1 MVFLPNTIGYM
12 RVSTQQQKFDSQQTA
27 LEKYGVD
34 YIFKEHESG
43 RKQTRT
49 ELDRALAVLEPG
61 DTFVIFK
68 LDRLA
73 RGTKQLLH
81 LLEEFEQ
88 REIHFVSLQNNID
101 TSTPMG
107 RFFFTI
113 MSAFSEMEAELIR
126 DRVLAGLESAKE
138 NGKTLGRPTKTKEIN
153 LALKMYQETSLPVAE
168 IARMAKISVPNLYYH
183 LNKENVPRK
192 RKNKKTASN

>member
-1 MVFLPNTIGYM
+1 MPNTIGYM
-12 RVSTQQQKFDSQQTA
+12 RVSTQHQKFDSQQTA

-43 RKQTRT
+43 RKATRS
-49 ELDRALAVLEPG
+49 ELDKALASLEPG

-88 REIHFVSLQNNID
+88 RSIHFVSLQNNID

-183 LNKENVPRK
+183 LNKENVPRE
-192 RKNKKTASN
+192 RKVKKNYKKEES

>member
-1 MVFLPNTIGYM
+1 M